1 MDRISL
7 LNEKMNW
14 ITMNSIKPSRQ
25 YNAARLRAVSV
36 CVLGMLYAINSPA
49 LLAQQQPR
57 PPVQM
62 RQQQPAQ
69 MQPQV
74 QMQPHVQMQAPVQPQ
89 LQVQPQMQT
98 MMSGNVQVIELGPNY
113 FTQPNCSTGSCAS
126 EGCATGACGYSAGN
140 PPMQPSV
147 AKSRCQP
154 CIRAVDCAD
163 NCGGQQTWRDMHAYN
178 FQPLGHGQFQG
189 PVRVPVNR
197 EYRVRRGDK
206 IQFTYSKF
214 RDVATP
220 SDYVLGIGDELQIA
234 SLSDEKL
241 KVGDLLT
248 GRGAAIITDGTIWL
262 PLVGPVKAAGLTIE
276 QLRRNLELRYQEWL
290 TEPAISIQPIKI
302 NTRADDIL
310 EPIDAR
316 QGITGGRAQ
325 ILTVLD
331 DGTVRM
337 NRLGPVCVQGLT
349 LDQIKREVNLRYREL
364 TSGIYIEPTVFET
377 APHFVYVYGQVVKGG
392 RYQLTGP
399 TTVTQA
405 LALAEGVLT
414 RGNAREIVIFRRAE
428 DWRYIAT
435 RVDLSG
441 LHLGKVPTAADE
453 IEVSDSDLIIVP
465 KTPIA
470 RFNDFVEQVFQ
481 KGAYGIFPLAQVGTG
496 FNASTS
502 VVR

>member
-1 MDRISL
+1 MVRTRL
-7 LNEKMNW
+7 LNQKMNW
-14 ITMNSIKPSRQ
+14 ITMNSIRPSRQ
-25 YNAARLRAVSV
+25 SIAASLRAVSV
-36 CVLGMLYAINSPA
+36 CVLGMLYAIKSPVS
-49 LLAQQQPR
+49 LAQQQHQAH
-57 PPVQM
+57 PPLQM
-62 RQQQPAQ
+62 YQQQP
-69 MQPQV
+69 M
-74 QMQPHVQMQAPVQPQ
+74 QMQAPMQMQSPGQIQAPLHAQIQPQ
-89 LQVQPQMQT
+89 LPAQPR
-98 MMSGNVQVIELGPNY
+98 MSGNVQVIELGPNY
-113 FTQPNCSTGSCAS
+113 FTQPSCNS
-126 EGCATGACGYSAGN
+126 CGTDGCAGGVCGYSADN

-163 NCGGQQTWRDMHAYN
+163 DCGGQQTWRDMHAYN

-214 RDVATP
+214 RDVASP
-220 SDYVLGIGDELQIA
+220 SDYVLGIGDELQIT
-234 SLSDEKL
+234 SESDDKL

-276 QLRRNLELRYQEWL
+276 QLRRNLEIAYGKYLN
-290 TEPAISIQPIKI
+290 EPAINIQPIKI

-316 QGITGGRAQ
+316 QGVTGGRAQ
-325 ILTVLD
+325 ILTVLE

-337 NRLGPVCVQGLT
+337 NRLGAVCVQGLT

-377 APHFVYVYGQVVKGG
+377 APHFVYVYGQVAQGN

-405 LALAEGVLT
+405 LALAGGVLT

-481 KGAYGIFPLAQVGTG
+481 KGAYGIFPLAQVGSG
-496 FNASTS
+496 FNASTA

>member
-1 MDRISL
+1 
-7 LNEKMNW
+7 
-14 ITMNSIKPSRQ
+14 MNSIRPSRQ
-25 YNAARLRAVSV
+25 RNAASLRAVSV

-49 LLAQQQPR
+49 ILAQQQQQAHPPMQMHPLVP

-62 RQQQPAQ
+62 QQPMQ
-69 MQPQV
+69 MQQV
-74 QMQPHVQMQAPVQPQ
+74 QIQPHVQMQAPVQSQ
-89 LQVQPQMQT
+89 IQAQPQVQT

-113 FTQPNCSTGSCAS
+113 FTQPSCNSGSCAT
-126 EGCATGACGYSAGN
+126 EGCAGGVCGYSADN

-163 NCGGQQTWRDMHAYN
+163 NCGGHQTWRDMHAYN

-214 RDVATP
+214 RDIPTP
-220 SDYVLGIGDELQIA
+220 SDYVLGIGDELQIT
-234 SLSDEKL
+234 SESVETL

-276 QLRRNLELRYQEWL
+276 QLRRNLELRYKKWF

-316 QGITGGRAQ
+316 QGVTGGRAQ

-337 NRLGPVCVQGLT
+337 NRLGAVCVQGLT
-349 LDQIKREVNLRYREL
+349 LDQIKREVNLRYRDL

-377 APHFVYVYGQVVKGG
+377 APHFVYVYGQVAQSN

-405 LALAEGVLT
+405 LALAGGVLT

-435 RVDLSG
+435 RVDLKG

-465 KTPIA
+465 ATPIA

-481 KGAYGIFPLAQVGTG
+481 KGAYGIFPLAQVGSG
-496 FNASTS
+496 FNASTA

>member
-1 MDRISL
+1 
-7 LNEKMNW
+7 
-14 ITMNSIKPSRQ
+14 
-25 YNAARLRAVSV
+25 
-36 CVLGMLYAINSPA
+36 
-49 LLAQQQPR
+49 
-57 PPVQM
+57 
-62 RQQQPAQ
+62 
-69 MQPQV
+69 
-74 QMQPHVQMQAPVQPQ
+74 
-89 LQVQPQMQT
+89 
-98 MMSGNVQVIELGPNY
+98 MSGNVQVIELGPNN
-113 FTQPNCSTGSCAS
+113 FAQPSCGSGACAT
-126 EGCATGACGYSAGN
+126 EGCGNGVCGYSADN

-147 AKSRCQP
+147 SKSRCQP

-163 NCGGQQTWRDMHAYN
+163 NCGGQQTWRDMHPYN

-189 PVRVPVNR
+189 PVRVPINR
-197 EYRVRRGDK
+197 EYRIRRGDK

-214 RDVATP
+214 RDIPTP
-220 SDYVLGIGDELQIA
+220 SDYVLGIGDELQIT

-276 QLRRNLELRYQEWL
+276 QLRRNLEVRYGEWL
-290 TEPAISIQPIKI
+290 TEPAISIQPVKI

-325 ILTVLD
+325 ILTVLE

-337 NRLGPVCVQGLT
+337 NRLGSVCVQGLT
-349 LDQIKREVNLRYREL
+349 LDQIKREVNLRYRDL
-364 TSGIYIEPTVFET
+364 TAGIYIEPTVFET
-377 APHFVYVYGQVVKGG
+377 APHFVYVYGQVVKSD
-392 RYQLTGP
+392 RYPLTGP

-405 LALAEGVLT
+405 LALAGGVLT

-435 RVDLSG
+435 RVDLKG

-465 KTPIA
+465 ATPIA

-496 FNASTS
+496 FNASTA